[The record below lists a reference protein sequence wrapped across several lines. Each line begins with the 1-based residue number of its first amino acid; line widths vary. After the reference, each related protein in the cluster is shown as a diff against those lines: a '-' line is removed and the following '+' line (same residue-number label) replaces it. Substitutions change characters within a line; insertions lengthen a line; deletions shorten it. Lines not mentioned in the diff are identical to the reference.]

1 MADCYITSTGSY
13 LPGEAVD
20 NESIN
25 QYLGHVIGEGRV
37 QKRILAV
44 NGIQTRYYA
53 LDKKQNATHTLYE
66 LASAAVRDCLSNQR
80 ALVEI
85 DYLSAGTTHAPLLAP
100 GTAGMVVGGE
110 L

>member
-1 MADCYITSTGSY
+1 MLYHEHGV
-13 LPGEAVD
+13 LPAGEAVD

-66 LASAAVRDCLSNQR
+66 LASEAVRDCLSNQR
-80 ALVEI
+80 EPRRSIISPPARRMRRCLPRVFPRCC
-85 DYLSAGTTHAPLLAP
+85 TTS
-100 GTAGMVVGGE
+100 
-110 L
+110 